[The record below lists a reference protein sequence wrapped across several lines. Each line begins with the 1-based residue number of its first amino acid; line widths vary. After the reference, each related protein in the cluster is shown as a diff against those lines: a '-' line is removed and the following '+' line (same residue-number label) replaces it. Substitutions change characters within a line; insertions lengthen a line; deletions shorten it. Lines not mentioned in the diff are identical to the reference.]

1 MPDAL
6 QLLRD
11 DHKRVKDLFKQF
23 EDADDRRS
31 KGAIVD
37 QALTELEIHAEVE
50 EEIFYPAVRR
60 EADPED
66 GMMDEA
72 DEEHHVVKIL
82 IAELRKMTPTA
93 SHYDAKFT
101 VLAENVK
108 HHIDEEESE
117 MLPKAAELGT
127 ARMEELGATMEQR
140 KLQLMK
146 AGTRRTTA
154 APRASA
160 NGRAPRRA
168 TAVASKNGRTSRT
181 APKTSTRT
189 TARAGATRTKAAS
202 AVKKTVKTV
211 KRAAATAKPKAKK
224 AAAARR

>member
-23 EDADDRRS
+23 EDADDRRA

-37 QALTELEIHAEVE
+37 KALTELEIHAEIE
-50 EEIFYPAVRR
+50 EEIFYPVVRR
-60 EADPED
+60 DADAEED
-66 GMMDEA
+66 MMDEA

-82 IAELRKMTPTA
+82 IAELRKMKPTA

-117 MLPKAAELGT
+117 MLPKAAELG
-127 ARMEELGATMEQR
+127 AERMGALGAQMEQR

-146 AGTRRTTA
+146 AGTRRTTVGTG
-154 APRASA
+154 ASS
-160 NGRAPRRA
+160 NGRAPRRL
-168 TAVASKNGRTSRT
+168 TAVASKNGRTART
-181 APKTSTRT
+181 LPKTGRRT
-189 TARAGATRTKAAS
+189 TARSGAARATKA

-211 KRAAATAKPKAKK
+211 RRAAATAKPKPRS